1 MDRLK
6 GGVAMMMWGPMT
18 MSFAA
23 IFPILVIAGLIAS
36 VWWLLTQRP
45 PRSLWRSGKDRAVE
59 ILRERYARG
68 DISPEE
74 FEARR
79 RDLSA

>member
-1 MDRLK
+1 
-6 GGVAMMMWGPMT
+6 MMMWGPTT
-18 MSFAA
+18 MIFAA
-23 IFPILVIAGLIAS
+23 IFPILVIAALIAS
-36 VWWLLTQRP
+36 VWWLLAQRLH
-45 PRSLWRSGKDRAVE
+45 RSPWRSGKDRAVE

-74 FEARR
+74 FQARR